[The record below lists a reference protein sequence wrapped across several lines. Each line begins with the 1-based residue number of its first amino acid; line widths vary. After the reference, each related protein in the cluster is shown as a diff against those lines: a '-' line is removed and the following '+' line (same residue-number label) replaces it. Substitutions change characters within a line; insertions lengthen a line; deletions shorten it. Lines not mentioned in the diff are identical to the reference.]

1 MVETKYIEIGVM
13 LLIVFGVFAAGVLAV
28 GYFATTSPFLVV
40 AAGLALALIIAYRN
54 SLKNKRRIEDLERE
68 MEDVREEAGES

>member
-40 AAGLALALIIAYRN
+40 AAALALALIIAYRN
-54 SLKNKRRIEDLERE
+54 SLKNRRRIEDLERE
-68 MEDVREEAGES
+68 IKSMSEESGD

>member
-1 MVETKYIEIGVM
+1 
-13 LLIVFGVFAAGVLAV
+13 
-28 GYFATTSPFLVV
+28 VV

-68 MEDVREEAGES
+68 MEDVREEVGES